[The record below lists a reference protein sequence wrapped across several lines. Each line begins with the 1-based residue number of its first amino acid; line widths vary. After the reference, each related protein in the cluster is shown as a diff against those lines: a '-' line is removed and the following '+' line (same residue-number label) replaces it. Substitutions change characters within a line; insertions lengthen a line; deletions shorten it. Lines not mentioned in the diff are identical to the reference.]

1 MSELSSFQRKRLEN
15 IKRNNDL
22 LRKLNLNGA
31 ASQVKKESGIDE
43 QRPKKKKKA
52 IDGSNARKKETPK
65 PEKVPTRRS
74 RRLQGENAEDQGVPN
89 VNDNELM
96 RIGSPNKE
104 LADEVKDTRIIGDI
118 KLSDLIKDEE
128 ESSLLDKYAN
138 VNFSSGDFFQEI
150 KKHQKVD
157 LDLQKEF
164 DLGLYDVFEPNEIK
178 IVYER
183 ISAMCF
189 HPSTDQK
196 LIIAGDT
203 TGNVGLWKVKEEASE
218 DDEEPD
224 ITRVQL
230 FSRNVGR
237 LDCFPSDTSKL
248 LAASYDGF
256 IRSIDLNTMQS
267 TQIVNLTNEYE
278 DPLGVSDCKFSY
290 EDLKQL
296 HLSTLGGEFT
306 TLDLR
311 EPVKNLKLKRL
322 SDKKIGSFDV
332 NPKRPYEIA
341 TGSLDRTLKVWDLR
355 KTVDEPDW
363 ISYEDFPSL
372 ELVSTYDSRLS
383 VSAVSYSPTDNSL
396 VCNGYDDTIR
406 LFDVNQN
413 NDSEELQP
421 RLTIKHNCQS
431 GRWTSILKAH
441 FKPNRNVFAIANMK
455 RAIDIYDSQG
465 LQLAHLKTATV
476 PAVLAWH
483 PLNNWIVGGNSSG
496 KAFLFT
502 NQNQQQMQEQ
512 E

>member
-1 MSELSSFQRKRLEN
+1 MSELSSFQKKRLEN

-22 LRKLNLNGA
+22 LKKLNLSGA
-31 ASQVKKESGIDE
+31 ANQVKKESGLDE
-43 QRPKKKKKA
+43 HRPQKKKKKTA
-52 IDGSNARKKETPK
+52 GDTNGKKSESPRA
-65 PEKVPTRRS
+65 EKIPTRRS
-74 RRLQGENAEDQGVPN
+74 RRIRGENAEGKGVPN
-89 VNDNELM
+89 VNDNELLKM
-96 RIGSPNKE
+96 GSPDKE
-104 LADEVKDTRIIGDI
+104 LVDEVKDTRIIGDI

-128 ESSLLDKYAN
+128 ESSLLDKYAR

-157 LDLQKEF
+157 SDLQREF
-164 DLGLYDVFEPNEIK
+164 DLQPYDVFEPNDIK
-178 IVYER
+178 LVYER

-189 HPSTDQK
+189 HPSLDQK

-203 TGNVGLWKVKEEASE
+203 TGNLGLWNVKEGTPDE
-218 DDEEPD
+218 DEEPD

-230 FSRNVGR
+230 FSKNVGR

-267 TQIVNLTNEYE
+267 TQITNLTNEYD

-290 EDLKQL
+290 DDLNLL
-296 HLSTLGGEFT
+296 HLTTLSGEFT
-306 TLDLR
+306 SLDLR
-311 EPVKNLKLKRL
+311 EPSKNFNFKRL
-322 SDKKIGSFDV
+322 SDKKIGSMDV
-332 NPKRPYEIA
+332 DPKRPYQIA
-341 TGSLDRTLKVWDLR
+341 TGSLDRTLKIWDLR
-355 KTVDEPDW
+355 TTVDNPDW

-372 ELVSTYDSRLS
+372 GLVSTYDSRLS
-383 VSAVSYSPTDNSL
+383 VSAVSFSPTDDTL

-406 LFDVNQN
+406 LFDMN
-413 NDSEELQP
+413 NNGSQLASELQP

-431 GRWTSILKAH
+431 GRWTSILKAK
-441 FKPNRNVFAIANMK
+441 FKPNRDVFAIANMK

-465 LQLAHLKTATV
+465 QQLAHLRTATV

-483 PLNNWIVGGNSSG
+483 PLSNCIVGGNSSG

-502 NQNQQQMQEQ
+502 NQEKQD
-512 E
+512 